1 MYFFFLD
8 QILTNCVLSE
18 DGNYII
24 THVYSAVEF
33 YGHSQGREKEL
44 DAFHKHL
51 ETMYNN
57 NTNDQS
63 LSVHFLMEGVPCVI
77 QQGEKYHR
85 VIIK

>member
-1 MYFFFLD
+1 
-8 QILTNCVLSE
+8 
-18 DGNYII
+18 
-24 THVYSAVEF
+24 VYSAIEF
-33 YGHSQGREKEL
+33 YGHSQVREKEL

-51 ETMYNN
+51 EMIYNN

-63 LSVHFLMEGVPCVI
+63 LSVHFLMEGVSCVI